1 MQIYIFLPTD
11 NSRTEFAVK
20 QRMKLK
26 VDRHRI
32 TEGGIV
38 EVRWDCS
45 DLKTV
50 SGTTI
55 TIDNGYKKSIIPVE
69 NSGTKKFRL
78 NRSEG
83 ATVIS
88 LSAEAG
94 GKNVSRKQRITV
106 RPIKESSK
114 KYDSYTTIRN
124 RPVIDFFR
132 NISGR
137 LSRKT
142 KAGWQSIPPQKRHA
156 WIMLGILLICFIL
169 SLFWPDTA
177 FYGLGLLT
185 IYLIWTLL

>member
-1 MQIYIFLPTD
+1 
-11 NSRTEFAVK
+11 
-20 QRMKLK
+20 MKLK

-45 DLKTV
+45 DLKAV

-55 TIDNGYKKSIIPVE
+55 TINNGFRKSIIPVDS
-69 NSGTKKFRL
+69 SGTKKFRL

-106 RPIKESSK
+106 RPLKEPSK
-114 KYDSYTTIRN
+114 KYDSYTTVRKH
-124 RPVIDFFR
+124 PVLDFFKKMFD
-132 NISGR
+132 S
-137 LSRKT
+137 LSWNT
-142 KAGWQSIPPQKRHA
+142 KARWQSIPPQKRHA